1 MAKGDFEA
9 CRLTRARVNLN
20 RITYTYRTYEAS
32 GLILRSHT
40 DCTVAGGTSL
50 GRLLAGSSEQL
61 GQLGAV
67 EAVERSSCYLVD
79 LQRNCCSRL
88 QVFQN
93 LPIVHYR
100 CWFGAMLTVWYL
112 LMTLW
117 YLLVTL
123 WYLLMTVR
131 YLLMTV

>member
-67 EAVERSSCYLVD
+67 EAVERSSCYLVG
-79 LQRNCCSRL
+79 LE
-88 QVFQN
+88 
-93 LPIVHYR
+93 
-100 CWFGAMLTVWYL
+100 
-112 LMTLW
+112 
-117 YLLVTL
+117 
-123 WYLLMTVR
+123 
-131 YLLMTV
+131 